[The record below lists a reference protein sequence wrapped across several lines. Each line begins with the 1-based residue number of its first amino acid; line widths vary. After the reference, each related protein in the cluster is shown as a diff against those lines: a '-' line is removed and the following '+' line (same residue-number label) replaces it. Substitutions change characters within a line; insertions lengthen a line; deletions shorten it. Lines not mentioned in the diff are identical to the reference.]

1 VTDFAPELAAVVLT
15 VTGTAPRLLVT
26 GNDLP
31 ALPTGG
37 LDAVA
42 DRTLDAAVRHW
53 VAAQTGLVLGYVE
66 QLYTFGDLGR
76 DAGSDQRR
84 LTITYLAFVR
94 GSEAGAGWPDL
105 YALFPWEDRRGGQ
118 AADDLVDLLEQW
130 VRTVTAAARRARRER
145 IDTTF
150 GLRGGP
156 WDPVK
161 ALERYELLY
170 EAGLVG
176 EAHRAG
182 NAGPAALGVE
192 CALDHRRIMATALSR
207 VRGKLTYRPLVF
219 ELLSPTFTLSR
230 LQQVVEALIG
240 VRLHTQNFRRLVDAT
255 GLVEGTGRHEAP
267 ARGRPAELF
276 RFRKEVLRERAA
288 PGLRIPR
295 NAGRGR
301 DVATTRRTSNTQSEH

>member
-26 GNDLP
+26 GTERP
-31 ALPTGG
+31 ALPTGD

-42 DRTLDAAVRHW
+42 DRTLDAAVRRW
-53 VAAQTGLVLGYVE
+53 VATQTGLVLGYVE

-76 DAGSDQRR
+76 DALPDHRR

-94 GSEAGAGWPDL
+94 GSEAAARWPDL
-105 YALFPWEDRRGGQ
+105 YALFPWEDRRRGG
-118 AADDLVDLLEQW
+118 ADDHLVELLEDW
-130 VRTVTAAARRARRER
+130 VRGDRARRER
-145 IDTTF
+145 ADTTF
-150 GLRGGP
+150 GLHGAP
-156 WDPVK
+156 WDPVR

-170 EAGLVG
+170 EAGMVG
-176 EAHRAG
+176 EAHRSG
-182 NAGPAALGVE
+182 RHGPAALGVE
-192 CALDHRRIMATALSR
+192 CAVDHRRIMATALSR

-219 ELLSPTFTLSR
+219 ELLAPTFTLSR

-288 PGLRIPR
+288 AGLRIPR
-295 NAGRGR
+295 NAGRAV
-301 DVATTRRTSNTQSEH
+301 DVANVRRAHNTQSEH

>member
-15 VTGTAPRLLVT
+15 VTGTSPRLLVT
-26 GNDLP
+26 GKDLP

-53 VAAQTGLVLGYVE
+53 VAAQTGLELGYVE

-76 DAGSDQRR
+76 DAHSDERR

-94 GSEAGAGWPDL
+94 GSEAAAGWPDL
-105 YALFPWEDRRGGQ
+105 YALFPWEDRRGGEP
-118 AADDLVDLLEQW
+118 ADDLVDLLEQW
-130 VRTVTAAARRARRER
+130 AQHAPGTRRER
-145 IDTTF
+145 VDTTF
-150 GLRGGP
+150 GLNGSP

-170 EAGLVG
+170 EAGMVG

-182 NAGPAALGVE
+182 NPGPAALGVE

-219 ELLSPTFTLSR
+219 ELLPPTFTLSR

-255 GLVEGTGRHEAP
+255 GLVDGTGRHETP

-276 RFRKEVLRERAA
+276 SFRKEVLRERAA

-295 NAGRGR
+295 NAGRR
-301 DVATTRRTSNTQSEH
+301 SDVAPVRRTRNTQSEH